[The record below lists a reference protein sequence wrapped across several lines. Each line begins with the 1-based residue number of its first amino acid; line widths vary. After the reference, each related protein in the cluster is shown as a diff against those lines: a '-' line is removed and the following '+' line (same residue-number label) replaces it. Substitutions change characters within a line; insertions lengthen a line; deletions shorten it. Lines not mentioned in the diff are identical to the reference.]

1 MMTVVFPW
9 YLFNKKNKDVV
20 TDKEMIPKI
29 HQMAKDKIK
38 EENLKGEELKR
49 FVDKINELFRNK
61 IGEDWININYE

>member
-1 MMTVVFPW
+1 MTVVFPW

-20 TDKEMIPKI
+20 NDKEMIPKI
-29 HQMAKDKIK
+29 HQMTKDKIK

>member
-1 MMTVVFPW
+1 MTVVFPL